1 MRTNIDM
8 DDDLVAEA
16 MQLSGAR
23 TKKELVEIALKELI
37 RQRKKKDLADLSG
50 KIRFYDGFDHKKLRR
65 SRRDAD

>member
-16 MQLSGAR
+16 MQLSGAK
-23 TKKELVEIALKELI
+23 TKREVVELALRALI

-50 KIRFYDGFDHKKLRR
+50 KIRFYDGYDHKKLRR
-65 SRRDAD
+65 TRHDPD